1 MATLGSVL
9 GGVFGYIM
17 GAMFQ
22 QEIGMKIIDFY
33 GMTGN
38 FDMIKAWYQEWDYL
52 IVGTAGFSPI
62 PYKIFTIT
70 SGMFNIDFAGFVTV
84 SFLSRGAR
92 FFLIAWILWRG
103 GPELKVWIE
112 RNLYP
117 LTMFAGIA
125 IILAVVAWQL
135 LK

>member
-1 MATLGSVL
+1 
-9 GGVFGYIM
+9 M